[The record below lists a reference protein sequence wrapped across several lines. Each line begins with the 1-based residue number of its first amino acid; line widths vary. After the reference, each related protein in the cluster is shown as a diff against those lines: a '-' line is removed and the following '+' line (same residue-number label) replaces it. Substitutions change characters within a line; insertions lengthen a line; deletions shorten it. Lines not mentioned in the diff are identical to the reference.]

1 MMGKI
6 LEMHLVKPAYVYLR
20 QSTMGQVRFH
30 QESTER
36 QYALKEKARALGWE
50 TEKIKILDGD
60 LGVSG
65 SHMTNRTDFQLLV
78 ADVSM
83 NKVGA
88 VFALEASRLSR
99 SNTDWHRLLELCSLT
114 QTLIIDEDGC
124 YNPADFNDQLLLGLK
139 GTMSQAELHFI
150 RARLQGGKLNKAKKG
165 ELRFPLPVGYVYNE
179 GNKTTIDPDSEVS
192 GAVRLVFDVYRE
204 TNSAYA
210 VAQHFFKNQLKF
222 PKRSYGGAW
231 DGKLIWG
238 DLSHSRVLS
247 IIKNPCYAG
256 VYVYGRHKSETRI
269 SKDGGIRQH
278 LRVAPMNEWEVKIKD
293 HHEGYI
299 SWDEYLTHH
308 EYLKDSRT
316 NCATNLLPGPAREG
330 HALMQGIIFCSKCGR
345 RLSVQYTGNGGIYPT
360 YQCTWKK
367 RDGQS
372 DKACMYVSAKLVDDA
387 LSSRIIDVIQPSE
400 LQLAVDAYDEVERR
414 HSSVDRQWMM
424 KIERAKY
431 DIDLAQRRYEQV
443 DPSNRLV
450 ASTLERQWNGAL
462 RALEL
467 LEEEYD
473 AAASKKEMSVISDK
487 KDKVL
492 KMGGSLV
499 SLWTSKTTK
508 EKDRK
513 RILRLFIKDITVD
526 CNPEGKEL
534 LLSIRW
540 QGGAIEKLKL
550 DRPLKIHEKWKH
562 SSELIEKVKELSKT
576 MNDRSIVKFF
586 SDQGQK
592 TNKGNP
598 FTIGCIKWIRYKHS
612 IPTSRG
618 KRDGDLSVKEIMA
631 KYNVSYHVVNYWIKR
646 KVVNARKETGSPWW
660 ITLNRQTEERLEGWV
675 ANSTRI

>member
-1 MMGKI
+1 MGKI
-6 LEMHLVKPAYVYLR
+6 LETHLAKPAYVYLR

-50 TEKIKILDGD
+50 KEKIKVLDGD

-65 SHMTNRTDFQLLV
+65 AHMTNRTDFQLLV

-99 SNTDWHRLLELCSLT
+99 SNTDWHRLLELCSIT

-179 GNKTTIDPDSEVS
+179 SNKTTIDPDLEVS
-192 GAVRLVFDVYRE
+192 GAVRLVFDIYKD

-210 VAQHFFKNQLKF
+210 VAQHFSKNQLKF

-238 DLSHSRVLS
+238 DLTHSRVLS
-247 IIKNPCYAG
+247 ILKNPSYAG
-256 VYVYGRHKSETRI
+256 VYVYGRHKSENRI
-269 SKDGGIRQH
+269 SKGGDIQQH
-278 LRVAPMNEWEVKIKD
+278 LRVAPIEEWEVTIKD

-299 SWDEYLTHH
+299 SWDEYQAHH
-308 EYLKDSRT
+308 EYLKESRT
-316 NCATNLLPGPAREG
+316 NSTENLLPGPAREG
-330 HALMQGIIFCSKCGR
+330 HALMQGILLCSKCGR
-345 RLSVQYTGNGGIYPT
+345 RLSVRYKGNGGIYPT

-372 DKACMYVSAKLVDDA
+372 AKACMSASAKLIDDA
-387 LSSRIIDVIQPSE
+387 ISLRIIDVIQPSE
-400 LQLAVDAYDEVERR
+400 LQLAIDAYDEVERR

-431 DIDLAQRRYEQV
+431 EINLAQRRYEQV

-450 ASTLERQWNGAL
+450 ASTLERQWNDSL
-462 RALEL
+462 RALKL

-473 AAASKKEMSVISDK
+473 AAVSKKEMVILSDK
-487 KDKVL
+487 KEKVL
-492 KMGGSLV
+492 SMGGNLV
-499 SLWTSKTTK
+499 SLWTSKSTK
-508 EKDRK
+508 DKDRK

-526 CNPEGKEL
+526 RNPENKEL
-534 LLSIRW
+534 ALNIRW

-550 DRPLKIHEKWKH
+550 DLPLKSHEKWRH
-562 SSELIEKVKELSKT
+562 SPEVIEKVKDLSKT
-576 MNDRSIVKFF
+576 MNDKDIAKYFT
-586 SDQGQK
+586 DHGQR
-592 TNKGNP
+592 TNKGNSY
-598 FTIGCIKWIRYKHS
+598 TVGSIKWIRYKHA
-612 IPTSRG
+612 ITISRG
-618 KRDGDLSVKEIMA
+618 KRDGDLTVKEVMA
-631 KYNVSYHVVNYWIKR
+631 KYDVSYHVVNYWIKR
-646 KVVNARKETGSPWW
+646 KVVNARREGGSPWW
-660 ITLNRQTEERLEGWV
+660 ITLNKQTEERLEGWV